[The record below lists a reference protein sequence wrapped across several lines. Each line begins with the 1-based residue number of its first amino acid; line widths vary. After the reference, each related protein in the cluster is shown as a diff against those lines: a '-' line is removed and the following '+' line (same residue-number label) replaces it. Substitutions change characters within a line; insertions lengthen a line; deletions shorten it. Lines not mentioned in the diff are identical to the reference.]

1 MQNTFMPPAI
11 VVAAVLLIGLFCDS
25 PASWAS
31 FHDYLEI
38 KAENAKIEEN
48 YRDWLERRRKHQR
61 IIDTSSHS
69 KISRWRTH
77 LQAVHFGDER
87 QGLQRLNTMVNE
99 DVVYRD
105 DYSHFHVRDYW
116 SEPDIVLEEGG
127 DCEDIALLKAASLL
141 RLNWPAERMQ
151 LLVGYL
157 TDMHLTIVNEAVDV
171 LLDWVDGDALLITET
186 AHILSQLAT
195 SSGRMV
201 IDRHDASLAIQEMH
215 RAVGAQIPL
224 IDETVRHIANDVRL
238 LTVVCH
244 LLEHA
249 QPPADSVDS
258 QEMRTLLELSGVIA
272 RSNNTYRIKSTA
284 WEYLLSSAEVALR
297 SRS

>member
-1 MQNTFMPPAI
+1 MKNGIMPKNCHEITGLSRAQNTFMPPAI

-48 YRDWLERRRKHQR
+48 YRDWLERSRKHQR

-99 DVVYRD
+99 DIVYRD

-157 TDMHLTIVNEAVDV
+157 TERGRKESHAV
-171 LLDWVDGDALLITET
+171 LLVETTSGEQLIMR
-186 AHILSQLAT
+186 S
-195 SSGRMV
+195 
-201 IDRHDASLAIQEMH
+201 
-215 RAVGAQIPL
+215 
-224 IDETVRHIANDVRL
+224 IAN
-238 LTVVCH
+238 
-244 LLEHA
+244 
-249 QPPADSVDS
+249 S
-258 QEMRTLLELSGVIA
+258 VIA
-272 RSNNTYRIKSTA
+272 PHEFSFLPIYAVNGKGVFIVKPTYR
-284 WEYLLSSAEVALR
+284 
-297 SRS
+297 